1 MHRRV
6 LFSIIAQS
14 SLVFVL
20 VGSVPAYS
28 GTCCTKADCGESPF
42 CQEPDQASHAGF
54 ALIHSDAAFGSR
66 AADSFTLT
74 AQKQIDRVR
83 WWGAYLVAGSP
94 IPCGAILDDD
104 FTLTIHTDAGGQPG
118 AIVSSNLLGSSATR
132 IQTGKQISI
141 FGNVYDEYQFTADLV
156 QPFVANAGDTFWVV
170 VERGSV
176 DTCAWYWE
184 TAPQGI
190 LGDGSALWDQSGGGY
205 LLEDFDLAFC
215 INPVDVCH
223 IPAVSVW
230 GVTVSSLLVLAAGIV
245 ISFRGRLAAYRVS
258 ESSAV
263 PFAARIF

>member
-6 LFSIIAQS
+6 LFGFIAQS
-14 SLVFVL
+14 PLVFIL
-20 VGSVPAYS
+20 AGSVPSYG
-28 GTCCTKADCGESPF
+28 GTCCTEADCGESPF

-54 ALIHSDAAFGSR
+54 ALIHSDAAFGSS

-94 IPCGAILDDD
+94 IPCATILDDD
-104 FTLTIHTDAGGQPG
+104 FNLTIHTDASGQLG
-118 AIVSSNLLGSSATR
+118 AIVSSNPLGSNATR

-141 FGNVYDEYQFTADLV
+141 FGNVYDEYLFTADLV
-156 QPFVANAGDTFWVV
+156 QPFVANAGETYWVV

-190 LGDGSALWDQSGGGY
+190 LGDGSALWDQSGVGY

-230 GVTVSSLLVLAAGIV
+230 GVAISTLLVLTAGVV
-245 ISFRGRLAAYRVS
+245 ISVRRGLVPYRLW
-258 ESSAV
+258 E
-263 PFAARIF
+263 